1 MSESDQPPLRVGVIG
16 VGSMGQNHVRV
27 YRELPETKLVGLYDA
42 DHERSEDVADAFGT
56 DAFELDELLDAVDAV
71 SIAVP
76 TPYHYETARECIDA
90 GVDVL
95 VEKPFVEDLENGRR
109 LIEFADQRDVI
120 LQVGHIERFNPAVM
134 TLMDLIDDL
143 DIIALDA
150 QRLGPPLERDIEDT
164 AVMDLMIHDLDIL
177 LSILD
182 EEVEQVYAAGTRQ
195 SNYAT
200 ATIQTSSGRI
210 GELTASRVTQQ
221 KVRQLAV
228 TATEARVN
236 VDFGSQSVEIHRHSL
251 PEYVEVDGGVRNR
264 YESVVERTMVPNGEP
279 LRHELESFFSAVR
292 SGTEPEVT
300 GEDGLSFIQVAQA
313 IERATGEPARLP
325 EVPAR

>member
-1 MSESDQPPLRVGVIG
+1 MSEQPALRVGVIG

-27 YRELPETKLVGLYDA
+27 YRELPETNLVGITDA
-42 DHERSEDVADAFGT
+42 DLDQAESVADAFGT
-56 DAFELDELLDAVDAV
+56 DALEMSDLLETVDAV

-90 GVDVL
+90 GVNVL
-95 VEKPFVEDLENGRR
+95 IEKPFVENLENGRQ

-150 QRLGPPLERDIEDT
+150 QRLGPPLDREIEDT

-177 LSILD
+177 LAILD
-182 EEVEQVYAAGTRQ
+182 EEVEKVYAAGTRE

-200 ATIQTSSGRI
+200 ATIQTESGRI

-221 KVRQLAV
+221 KVRQLTI
-228 TATEARVN
+228 TAEQCRVI
-236 VDFGSQSVEIHRHSL
+236 VDYTDQSIEITRQSL
-251 PEYVEVDGGVRNR
+251 PEYARENDSFR
-264 YESVVERTMVPNGEP
+264 YRHENVIEQVLVERREP
-279 LRHELESFFSAVR
+279 LKNELSAFVEAVR
-292 SGTEPEVT
+292 TESEPLVT
-300 GEDGLSFIQVAQA
+300 GEDGIRALELAREIDGLAG
-313 IERATGEPARLP
+313 ER
-325 EVPAR
+325 VPAPADTV

>member
-1 MSESDQPPLRVGVIG
+1 MSESEQPPLRVGVIG

-221 KVRQLAV
+221 KVRQLTI
-228 TATEARVN
+228 TAERCRVV
-236 VDFGSQSVEIHRHSL
+236 VDYTDQSIEITRQSL
-251 PEYVEVDGGVRNR
+251 PEYAREKSFR
-264 YESVVERTMVPNGEP
+264 YRHENVVEQVLVERREP
-279 LRHELESFFSAVR
+279 LKNELSAFAEAVR
-292 SGTEPEVT
+292 TRSEPLVT
-300 GEDGLSFIQVAQA
+300 GEDGI
-313 IERATGEPARLP
+313 RALDLAREIDELAADRKPAP
-325 EVPAR
+325 TDTA